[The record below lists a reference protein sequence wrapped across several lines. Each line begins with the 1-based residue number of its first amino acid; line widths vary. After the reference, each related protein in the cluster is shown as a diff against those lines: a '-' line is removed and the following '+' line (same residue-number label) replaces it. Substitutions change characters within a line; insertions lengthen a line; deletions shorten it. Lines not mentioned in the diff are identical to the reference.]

1 MRSNFPSLLKP
12 DGIFSLMADA
22 LSYQAPGSQG
32 PARASSNVDAAPGPT
47 PALRQG
53 ILCRVGRMFSFP
65 AHAGELERR
74 AFVPYY

>member
-1 MRSNFPSLLKP
+1 MQSNFPSLLKP

-32 PARASSNVDAAPGPT
+32 PARGSSHVDAAPGPA
-47 PALRQG
+47 PALRPG
-53 ILCRVGRMFSFP
+53 ILRRVGGMFSFP
-65 AHAGELERR
+65 ARTGGLERR

>member
-1 MRSNFPSLLKP
+1 MRSTFPSLLKP

-22 LSYQAPGSQG
+22 LSSPAPGSEG
-32 PARASSNVDAAPGPT
+32 PGRNSMVDAAPGAA

-53 ILCRVGRMFSFP
+53 ILRRVGRGFSFP
-65 AHAGELERR
+65 ARTGGLERR

>member
-1 MRSNFPSLLKP
+1 MRSSFPSLLKP

-32 PARASSNVDAAPGPT
+32 PARGGSPVDAAPGLA

-53 ILCRVGRMFSFP
+53 ILRRVGRMFSFP
-65 AHAGELERR
+65 AHAGGLERR